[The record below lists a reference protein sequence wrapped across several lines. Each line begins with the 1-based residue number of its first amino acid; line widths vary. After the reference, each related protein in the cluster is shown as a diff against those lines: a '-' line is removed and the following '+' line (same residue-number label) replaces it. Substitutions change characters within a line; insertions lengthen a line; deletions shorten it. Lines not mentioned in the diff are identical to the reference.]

1 MKSFMAVLQ
10 WIETKP
16 SLADAP
22 TCELHHI
29 GGGHVLLSD
38 SMGAQPSH
46 QATDKPSNLK
56 SNFV

>member
-22 TCELHHI
+22 TW
-29 GGGHVLLSD
+29 GFGSNNVFLLR
-38 SMGAQPSH
+38 P
-46 QATDKPSNLK
+46 P
-56 SNFV
+56 